1 MPYVRES
8 SPNVFAEIDGLQTIV
23 VHENGRPDVQW
34 PGSIVSTW
42 SADALAAIGIYWVE
56 PAVVPPG
63 YRAKS
68 VRYERDAGIVTQVI
82 ATTLDLA
89 GAAPPSMIA
98 AILNAVLAPWG
109 DIGSI
114 EATFNV
120 AALLYFDVGQYMVLL
135 AEPQPD
141 SSFVPIF
148 IGTDGITI
156 SATEKGVDYLTLEA
170 RNGAG
175 EFADPLSF
183 TMQAFRV

>member
-1 MPYVRES
+1 MPFVRET
-8 SPNVFAEIDGLQTIV
+8 SPNVFVEIDGLQTIV

-42 SADALAAIGIYWVE
+42 SADALAAIGVYWVE

-63 YRAKS
+63 YRVRS
-68 VRYERDAGIVTQVI
+68 IRYERDAGIVTQVLVT
-82 ATTLDLA
+82 ALDLA

-141 SSFVPIF
+141 SGFVPIF
-148 IGTDGITI
+148 IGTNGITI
-156 SATEKGVDYLTLEA
+156 SATDKGVDYLTLEA